1 MTDQTLTK
9 EQILEHA
16 LGVNLFLAR
25 NGDLV
30 RIDAYDKLENIDY
43 PLAVLNFTN
52 EDSDRYF
59 VADNGRFY
67 TGKESPK
74 DIVSLVTA
82 DNLKQLFSQPQ
93 HSAPAPKPDIDFEQ
107 CIKDSTFLKTRD
119 GSKVLL
125 TRRNDTPNTT
135 YPYAGVVIRASGFVT
150 NAFWMVL
157 GKFNYGENELDIVGL
172 WDEPKQPAIDLE
184 KCFKD
189 GTPLKTRDGHMVILD
204 DYNAFSL
211 HYPFAGQVYDGKELV
226 SHESWACNGK
236 LFKDSDRPNDLDI
249 VGLWEE

>member
-135 YPYAGVVIRASGFVT
+135 YPYAGVVIRGRRASKMNILEIYQNNPNTVFISRDGSRYKVKKVDADADDDDYPFLMEKIT
-150 NAFWMVL
+150 ENDL
-157 GKFNYGENELDIVGL
+157 GERKNWVANNGRSDKYCPKEDPDDIV
-172 WDEPKQPAIDLE
+172 DYER
-184 KCFKD
+184 
-189 GTPLKTRDGHMVILD
+189 PLNISEI
-204 DYNAFSL
+204 Y
-211 HYPFAGQVYDGKELV
+211 
-226 SHESWACNGK
+226 
-236 LFKDSDRPNDLDI
+236 
-249 VGLWEE
+249 